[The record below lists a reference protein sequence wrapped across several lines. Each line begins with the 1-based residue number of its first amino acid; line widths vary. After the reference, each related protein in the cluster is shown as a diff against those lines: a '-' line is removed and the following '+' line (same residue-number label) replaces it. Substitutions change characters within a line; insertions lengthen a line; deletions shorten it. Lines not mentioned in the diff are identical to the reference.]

1 MNLEKNKVNDF
12 VKAYDSKDFFIIMF
26 IVMMLVSPCYQIWHD
41 FIAKDSEIT
50 VPGMIINTNE
60 MKIDS
65 EYNYTITVVDLEKKY
80 TPIEHKVDARVF
92 FKSKIGMAHTYT
104 YDNPQVNQVL
114 LIIAYGEYCF
124 VVFILFMML
133 LALGGM

>member
-1 MNLEKNKVNDF
+1 
-12 VKAYDSKDFFIIMF
+12 
-26 IVMMLVSPCYQIWHD
+26 
-41 FIAKDSEIT
+41 
-50 VPGMIINTNE
+50 
-60 MKIDS
+60 
-65 EYNYTITVVDLEKKY
+65 
-80 TPIEHKVDARVF
+80 
-92 FKSKIGMAHTYT
+92 MAHTYT